1 MLHRVL
7 VLGGYGFF
15 GERIC
20 AGLARN
26 PSIRLIVGGRHR
38 ERAVQAAQRLGLDA
52 DHAIAIDANDNGLAR
67 ILEESGTE
75 ILIHTAG
82 PFQQQD
88 YRVARAAIAAG
99 CHYIDLAD
107 GRQFVAGIT
116 ALDDAAR
123 KRDITVISG
132 ASSVPA
138 LSSAA
143 VDRYQPRFARLDS
156 IELAISSGA
165 RAPGLATVQGIFGYA
180 GHPFRNLS
188 DGEWATAHGWLGLR
202 RHRFPP
208 PLGARWLC
216 RCDIPDLAL
225 FPQRYPD
232 VSTVSFE
239 AGFASDLG
247 HLMVWTLARLVR
259 ARVVPSAAPFASLLN
274 RVSRWVEPF
283 VSDKGGMFVRL
294 EGCGHDGKPL
304 RITWSLIAEDNHGPF
319 IPCGAAVALTQKLCS
334 NVRLPSGAMACMG
347 LLSVEEYLAALP
359 GLNLREIVE

>member
-1 MLHRVL
+1 MYSVL

-15 GERIC
+15 GHRIC
-20 AGLARN
+20 ASLARV
-26 PSIRLIVGGRHR
+26 PSIRLLVAGRR
-38 ERAVQAAQRLGLDA
+38 RDRAMETATRLSLGSDQAL
-52 DHAIAIDANDNGLAR
+52 AIDANDGSLAR
-67 ILEESGTE
+67 VLQESGAQV
-75 ILIHTAG
+75 LIHTAG

-88 YRVARAAIAAG
+88 YRVARAAIEAG

-123 KRDITVISG
+123 ERDVSVISG

-143 VDRYQPRFARLDS
+143 VDRFQPRFAQLES
-156 IELAISSGA
+156 IELGINSGA
-165 RAPGLATVQGIFGYA
+165 RAPGLATVRGIFGYA
-180 GHPFRNLS
+180 GRPFHNLTNDS
-188 DGEWATAHGWLGLR
+188 WATAHGWLGLR
-202 RHRFPP
+202 RHDFPS
-208 PLGARWLC
+208 PLGARWVC

-225 FPQRYPD
+225 FPRRYPD

-247 HLMVWTLARLVR
+247 HLVVWGLAHLVK
-259 ARVVPSAAPFASLLN
+259 ANVLPSASPFAAPLN
-274 RVSRWVEPF
+274 RISRWIEPL

-294 EGCGHDGKPL
+294 KGTDHDGKPL
-304 RITWSLIAEDNHGPF
+304 RITWNLIAQNNHGPF
-319 IPCGAAVALTQKLCS
+319 IPCGAAIALTQKLCS
-334 NVRLPSGAMACMG
+334 NMRLPSGAMPCMG

>member
-1 MLHRVL
+1 MHRVL

-26 PSIRLIVGGRHR
+26 PSIRLLVGGRHR
-38 ERAVQAAQRLGLDA
+38 ERALQTVRHLGLGA
-52 DHAIAIDANDNGLAR
+52 DQAIAIDANQGNFTRA
-67 ILEESGTE
+67 LEESGTA

-88 YRVARAAIAAG
+88 YRVARAAIEAG

-123 KRDITVISG
+123 KRDVTVISG

-143 VDRYQPRFARLDS
+143 VDRYQSRFARLES

-180 GHPFRNLS
+180 GRPFRNLS
-188 DGEWATAHGWLGLR
+188 HGEWATAHGWLGLR
-202 RHRFPP
+202 RHRFPA

-216 RCDIPDLAL
+216 RCDIPDLEL
-225 FPQRYPD
+225 FPRRYPD
-232 VSTVSFE
+232 VRTVSFE

-247 HLMVWTLARLVR
+247 HLVVWMLARLVK
-259 ARVVPSAAPFASLLN
+259 ARVIPSAGPFAALLN
-274 RVSRWVEPF
+274 RISRWIEPF

-294 EGCGHDGKPL
+294 EGLDHDGKSL
-304 RITWSLIAEDNHGPF
+304 RTTWNLIAQHNHGPF
-319 IPCGAAVALTQKLCS
+319 IPCGAAVALTRKLCS
-334 NVRLPSGAMACMG
+334 DEGLPSGAMACMG

>member
-1 MLHRVL
+1 MHTVL

-15 GERIC
+15 GHRIC
-20 AGLARN
+20 ASLAGD
-26 PSIRLIVGGRHR
+26 PSIRLLVGGRHR
-38 ERAVQAAQRLGLDA
+38 DRALETVQRLGLGTA
-52 DHAIAIDANDNGLAR
+52 QALAIDANHCDFAR
-67 ILEESGTE
+67 LLKESEAE

-82 PFQQQD
+82 PFQHQD
-88 YRVARAAIAAG
+88 YRVARAAIEAG

-116 ALDDAAR
+116 ALDEAAR
-123 KRDITVISG
+123 KRGVFVISG

-138 LSSAA
+138 LSSAV
-143 VDRYQPRFARLDS
+143 VDRYRPRFARLES

-180 GHPFRNLS
+180 GHPFHYWS
-188 DGEWATAHGWLGLR
+188 KGEWTTAHGWLSLR

-216 RCDIPDLAL
+216 HCDIPDLAL
-225 FPQRYPD
+225 FPNRYSD
-232 VSTVSFE
+232 VTTVSFE
-239 AGFASDLG
+239 AGFAGDLG
-247 HLMVWTLARLVR
+247 HLVVWALARLVK
-259 ARVVPSAAPFASLLN
+259 ARTLPSAIPFAAPLN
-274 RVSRWVEPF
+274 RLSRWIEPL

-294 EGCGHDGKPL
+294 KGLGHDGNPF
-304 RITWSLIAEDNHGPF
+304 RITWTLVAQDNHGPHV
-319 IPCGAAVALTQKLCS
+319 PCGAAVALTQKLCG
-334 NVRLPSGAMACMG
+334 NVRLPSGAMPCMG